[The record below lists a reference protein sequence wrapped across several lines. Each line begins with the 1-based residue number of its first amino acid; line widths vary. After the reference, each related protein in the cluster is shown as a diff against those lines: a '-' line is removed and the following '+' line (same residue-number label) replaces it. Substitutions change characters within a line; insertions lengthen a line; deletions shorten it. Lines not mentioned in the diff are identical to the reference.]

1 MLWSMMRCRSFATAY
16 YHACVKRAD
25 AAVTLPI
32 RSLLPNRAVHSVSG
46 NRIGKA
52 GFLLTVLSPFPV
64 RDRIRSAVCRIR
76 VSPFSD
82 AGSSDRGTDIRLLSR
97 LNRFYC
103 GRTGF
108 TLPDGRLFRALP
120 VTGTTS
126 DAQTAQCPETV
137 RSRNSDTVSKHS
149 SFCCET
155 KWRGRMD

>member
-1 MLWSMMRCRSFATAY
+1 MCKAGRCGGDPADPESFAEPGCAQRQR
-16 YHACVKRAD
+16 KPDRES
-25 AAVTLPI
+25 
-32 RSLLPNRAVHSVSG
+32 R
-46 NRIGKA
+46 
-52 GFLLTVLSPFPV
+52 FLLTVLSPFPV

-97 LNRFYC
+97 LHRFYC